1 MKTLKST
8 FNVVGFC
15 AGLLAAAAAMHF
27 PVAAHAQSYPSRA
40 INLVVPFPAGGRT
53 DLIGRILA
61 QNLHE
66 ALNTTVVVV
75 NKPGASSVLGS
86 QEVAKSAPDGHT
98 LGFFSTSFVVAQY
111 TVATPI
117 NPKEYDL
124 LAIVNVDPAA
134 VAVNES
140 APWKS
145 LKELVNHA
153 RANPG
158 KLRIGMIPGA
168 SAQIFAGALVN
179 AAGIKMVNV
188 PFKGDADGAIALAGG
203 HIDVHVAV
211 PVSYQALIAA
221 KKVRMLAIAADERSP
236 LYGDVSTYRENGVDV
251 VIGAFHG
258 VYAPLGLPAQA
269 RGKIVDALEKAV
281 TSKGMEEQMS
291 KAGAGILFRKGDA
304 AKAFLDQQD
313 GAYRRIIEDLGM
325 RRAPSTK

>member
-1 MKTLKST
+1 MTGTGKSR
-8 FNVVGFC
+8 FNLGLCF
-15 AGLLAAAAAMHF
+15 GLLACVLAMH
-27 PVAAHAQSYPSRA
+27 PAPAHAQAYPSKA
-40 INLVVPFPAGGRT
+40 ISLIVPFPPGGRT
-53 DLIGRILA
+53 DLIGRIVA
-61 QNLHE
+61 QNLQGT
-66 ALNTTVVVV
+66 LNATVVVV

-86 QEVAKSAPDGHT
+86 QEVSRAQPDGHT

-117 NPKEYDL
+117 VPKDYDL

-134 VAVNES
+134 VAVNAS

-145 LKELVNHA
+145 LKELVDHA

-179 AAGIKMVNV
+179 AARIKVINV

-203 HIDVHVAV
+203 HIDIHVAV

-221 KKVRMLAIAADERSP
+221 KKVRMLAIAAEERSA
-236 LYGDVSTYRENGVDV
+236 LYGDLPTYRENGVDV

-258 VYAPLGLPAQA
+258 VYAPLGLPAPVRDTLVA
-269 RGKIVDALEKAV
+269 ALEKTMNA
-281 TSKGMEEQMS
+281 KGTVEQMS

-304 AKAFLDQQD
+304 AKAFLAQQD
-313 GAYRRIIEDLGM
+313 AAYRQIIDELGM
-325 RRAPSTK
+325 RRGAPKK